1 MLEMCQRSHQTH
13 YIEVVDVSM
22 KPIDLGELG
31 GVLGTTEDEISFSD
45 ALIPITYTHIYPQT
59 PVPPTCRPPACCNP
73 YTY

>member
-31 GVLGTTEDEISFSD
+31 EVLGTTEDEISFSD
-45 ALIPITYTHIYPQT
+45 ALIPIAYSHKYLQT
-59 PVPPTCRPPACCNP
+59 PAPPACIPLAYCNP
-73 YTY
+73 YIE